1 MNTALSVFIKPITD
15 EFGWSRSTFAGA
27 GTVGTV
33 LGGVTA
39 LAIGPSIDRFGARM
53 VLLLACVAT
62 GALFLLLRSIDGIW
76 QFYLIIVGG
85 RIILQGVLNV
95 ANNVVVAQW
104 FVVRRG
110 KATALSA
117 LGPRVGTGVLP
128 FFAQLMVNGYGW
140 RMAAASLGLVAWTI
154 TLLPVLLWLRRRPE
168 DMRLAPDGRTP
179 GAGEA
184 TTGSDARV
192 AAARPVE
199 PSYSLR
205 QVLRFR
211 GFYIL
216 LFGFLVSQFV
226 STGINFNL
234 LPYLTDQ
241 GMSTTQA
248 VTVLSLWSLIG
259 IPGTLVSG
267 YLADRIPMQY
277 LLFGIFM
284 GIALGVVILI
294 FTDSLLMGLIF
305 AAVHGSFFG
314 SMLLFQALSFA
325 NYYGRTSLG
334 AIRGFITPF
343 LMFANALGPLAATG
357 AFDATGSYDQI
368 LLVYAGLSA
377 VGAVAMLLATPPLRR
392 APSFPPAPS

>member
-27 GTVGTV
+27 GTVGTI
-33 LGGVTA
+33 LGGLTA
-39 LAIGPSIDRFGARM
+39 LVIGPSIDRFGARG
-53 VLLLACVAT
+53 LLLFACVVT

-85 RIILQGVLNV
+85 RVVLQGILNI
-95 ANNVVVAQW
+95 ANNVVVAKW

-110 KATALSA
+110 GATAIAA

-128 FFAQLMVNGYGW
+128 FFAQVMVNGYGW
-140 RMAAASLGLVAWTI
+140 RTAAASLGLVAWTI
-154 TLLPVLLWLRRRPE
+154 TILPVLLWLRRRPE
-168 DMRLAPDGRTP
+168 DMRLRPDGRTSE
-179 GAGEA
+179 AGES
-184 TTGSDARV
+184 TTRSGTRV
-192 AAARPVE
+192 IAGRAIE
-199 PSYSLR
+199 TSYSLR

-216 LFGFLVSQFV
+216 LFGFLISQFV

-241 GMSTTQA
+241 GISTTQA
-248 VTVLSLWSLIG
+248 VTVLSVWSLIG
-259 IPGTLVSG
+259 IPTTLVSG
-267 YLADRIPMQY
+267 YLADRVPMHY

-284 GIALGVVILI
+284 GIAAGVVVLA
-294 FTDSLLMGLIF
+294 FTDSLLGGLLF
-305 AAVHGSFFG
+305 AVVHGSFFG
-314 SMLLFQALSFA
+314 SMLLFQTLAFA

-343 LMFANALGPLAATG
+343 LMFSNALGPLAAT
-357 AFDATGSYDQI
+357 AVFDATGSYDRI
-368 LLVYAGLSA
+368 LFAYATLSA
-377 VGAVAMLLATPPLRR
+377 VGAVAMLFATPPLRR
-392 APSFPPAPS
+392 LPPTPSSAS